1 MNKSLELQFQT
12 AGGATSTLS
21 IDSPIEPVDPAAI
34 KSVMESIIAEDAF
47 VTPTGGL
54 VAIIGARV
62 VARGVEDVEMA

>member
-34 KSVMESIIAEDAF
+34 KTVMENIIAEDAF
-47 VTPTGGL
+47 VTPSGGL
-54 VAIIGARV
+54 IGIIGARV
-62 VARGVEDVEMA
+62 VARGVEDVELV